1 MVGKC
6 VHNLSQV
13 SPMLNIGHF
22 IFASFASA
30 FLLKVSLEPVMHMHF
45 LKLFQLL
52 RPEFASLLTKDE
64 EMDILVLISRL
75 IQTLSSHKLA
85 IDDKHMPKLYA
96 RFLAGLLAR
105 HRREGIANG
114 HLSVSSHNPRP
125 PPEGPPIIIH
135 EYAAQNI
142 IVAEPQTQEGSG
154 NGSNFDN
161 NSDQHPEVNIC
172 EMGSVPA
179 DGCIPIII
187 NDDYLIDG
195 NLLPEEE
202 LLATMQTIKNP
213 NWWQDMMLPG

>member
-1 MVGKC
+1 
-6 VHNLSQV
+6 
-13 SPMLNIGHF
+13 MLYIGHF

-30 FLLKVSLEPVMHMHF
+30 FLLKVSLKPVMYMY
-45 LKLFQLL
+45 LSKLYQLL

-75 IQTLSSHKLA
+75 IQTLSSPKLA

-105 HRREGIANG
+105 HRREGIASG

-125 PPEGPPIIIH
+125 PPEGPSIIIH
-135 EYAAQNI
+135 EYAAENI
-142 IVAEPQTQEGSG
+142 IVAEPRTQEGATPG
-154 NGSNFDN
+154 PNFDN
-161 NSDQHPEVNIC
+161 NSDQHPDINIC
-172 EMGSVPA
+172 GMDSVPA

-187 NDDYLIDG
+187 NDDYLVDG

>member
-1 MVGKC
+1 MVNKY
-6 VHNLSQV
+6 VHSLTQV
-13 SPMLNIGHF
+13 SPLLHTGHF

-30 FLLKVSLEPVMHMHF
+30 FLLKVSLEPVMCTY
-45 LKLFQLL
+45 LSKLYQLL

-105 HRREGIANG
+105 HRREGIASG
-114 HLSVSSHNPRP
+114 HLSVSSRNPRP
-125 PPEGPPIIIH
+125 PPEGPSLIIH
-135 EYAAQNI
+135 EYRAENI
-142 IVAEPQTQEGSG
+142 IVAAPQTQQGSRS
-154 NGSNFDN
+154 GSNFES
-161 NSDQHPEVNIC
+161 NSDQHVEIGTYGM
-172 EMGSVPA
+172 ESVSA
-179 DGCIPIII
+179 DASIPIII
-187 NDDYLIDG
+187 NDDYLVDG

-213 NWWQDMMLPG
+213 TWWQNMMLPG